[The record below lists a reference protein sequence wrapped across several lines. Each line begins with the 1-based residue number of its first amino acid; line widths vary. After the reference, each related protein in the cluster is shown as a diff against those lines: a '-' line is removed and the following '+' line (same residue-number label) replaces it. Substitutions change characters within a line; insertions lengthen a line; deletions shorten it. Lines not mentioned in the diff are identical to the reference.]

1 MYKTEET
8 KSIELFAA
16 IEKRDIEEAVR
27 LINAEADV
35 NAVDKNGAA
44 PLHMAAECGCTK
56 IVEVLIKNGADVNV
70 VIDKNERTPLH
81 IAAVKDNAETIKVL
95 IEAGADV
102 NKVENSGK
110 TPLHFAAFKGRSKA
124 IKVLIDLGVNIE
136 AKDQKGRTPLH
147 EASENPSTKGVKVLI
162 EAGADVNAV
171 DKDEFTP
178 LYMPVL
184 YCYGNITDIVK
195 LLIEAGADVN
205 KVSMSGTLFHWA
217 DRMNRTNIYD
227 IVLNQIARLE
237 IAGLYVSSSN
247 LNKKQE
253 LISDSRNLHN
263 DYLQYLE
270 NSRREVKKMEK
281 ENKPLYDFLKES
293 DIAKLVSIF
302 EKNEGVR
309 SILDDQKGLRK
320 QYSEYA
326 YILISK
332 ANEVKKE
339 IFLHNHKPLID
350 VLSKNYEKDFQ
361 KMSFVG
367 IRNFFDVHRNDYR
380 VKDRSISLINFVDLE
395 DIATRNVPKLKVR
408 ALVEEIKNKVI
419 NSNLECPSTEQP
431 QELNRAF
438 N

>member
-16 IEKRDIEEAVR
+16 IEKRDIKEVVR

-44 PLHMAAECGCTK
+44 
-56 IVEVLIKNGADVNV
+56 
-70 VIDKNERTPLH
+70 PLH

-110 TPLHFAAFKGRSKA
+110 TPLHYVA
-124 IKVLIDLGVNIE
+124 
-136 AKDQKGRTPLH
+136 
-147 EASENPSTKGVKVLI
+147 TK
-162 EAGADVNAV
+162 N
-171 DKDEFTP
+171 
-178 LYMPVL
+178 
-184 YCYGNITDIVK
+184 
-195 LLIEAGADVN
+195 
-205 KVSMSGTLFHWA
+205 H
-217 DRMNRTNIYD
+217 TNICD
-227 IVLNQIARLE
+227 IILNHIARLE

-247 LNKKQE
+247 SNKKRE

>member
-1 MYKTEET
+1 MYKTKET

-16 IEKRDIEEAVR
+16 IEKRDIKEVVR

-44 PLHMAAECGCTK
+44 
-56 IVEVLIKNGADVNV
+56 
-70 VIDKNERTPLH
+70 PLH

-110 TPLHFAAFKGRSKA
+110 TPLHFAAFTGRSKA
-124 IKVLIDLGVNIE
+124 IKVLIDLGANIE

-147 EASENPSTKGVKVLI
+147 EANENLFTKGVKVLI

-178 LYMPVL
+178 LYMPIM
-184 YCYGNITDIVK
+184 YGYKNVTDIVK

-205 KVSMSGTLFHWA
+205 KVSMIGTPLHWA
-217 DRMNRTNIYD
+217 VLLGKSEEAKVLIEAGADVNKVENSGKTPLHYVATKNHTNICD
-227 IVLNQIARLE
+227 IILNHIARLE

-247 LNKKQE
+247 SNKKRE

-326 YILISK
+326 
-332 ANEVKKE
+332 
-339 IFLHNHKPLID
+339 
-350 VLSKNYEKDFQ
+350 
-361 KMSFVG
+361 
-367 IRNFFDVHRNDYR
+367 
-380 VKDRSISLINFVDLE
+380 
-395 DIATRNVPKLKVR
+395 
-408 ALVEEIKNKVI
+408 
-419 NSNLECPSTEQP
+419 
-431 QELNRAF
+431 
-438 N
+438 